1 MRLLPLLA
9 LALLL
14 IGPARAEDADT
25 TFRHGLDAF
34 NAARYDRASAVWGP
48 LAAAG
53 DARAQSGLGFMY
65 YSGRGVER
73 DSARAAELFNRA
85 AEQGEPTAQLFL
97 ALMYFRSDGLP
108 ANLPLAMMWIELSMS
123 GGQSETYEWRGK
135 IMGSM
140 SDAEREEGWRL
151 IVRWRESH
159 AKPPA
164 RPPVK

>member
-1 MRLLPLLA
+1 MRSVLFLA

-34 NAARYDRASAVWGP
+34 NAAHYNHASAAWGP

-53 DARAQSGLGFMY
+53 DARAQSSLGFMY
-65 YSGRGVER
+65 YTGRGVAR
-73 DSARAAELFNRA
+73 DSRRAAELFSRA

-97 ALMYFRSDGLP
+97 ALMYFRSDGVP
-108 ANLPLAMMWIELSMS
+108 GSPPLAMMWMELAMS
-123 GGQSETYEWRGK
+123 GGQPGAYEWRGR

-140 SDAEREEGWRL
+140 TEAEREEGWRL
-151 IVRWRESH
+151 VTRWRESH
-159 AKPPA
+159 AKPD
-164 RPPVK
+164 VK